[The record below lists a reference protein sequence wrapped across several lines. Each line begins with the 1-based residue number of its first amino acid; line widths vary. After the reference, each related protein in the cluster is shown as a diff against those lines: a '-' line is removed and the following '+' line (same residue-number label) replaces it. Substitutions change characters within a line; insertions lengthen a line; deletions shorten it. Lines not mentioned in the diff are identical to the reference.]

1 MQADIGRLAGA
12 VETGVIVPVA
22 AAERVVGR
30 FRRAL
35 DHSAVW
41 GVPAHVTVL
50 YPFVPPDRI
59 DAGTIERIGA
69 ALAEVRAFS
78 CTFAQVRWF
87 GEDVVWL
94 SPEPDHHFRA
104 LTRSV
109 WRRFPDYPPYRGE
122 HPDSTP
128 HLTIGSVAR
137 ANLESMRRAAVEI
150 QAELPIATR
159 IEHARLVAG
168 SAARDSWRT
177 VAEFT
182 LRG

>member
-12 VETGVIVPVA
+12 TETGVIVPVA
-22 AAERVVGR
+22 AAERTVGR

-35 DHSAVW
+35 DHSAAW
-41 GVPAHVTVL
+41 GVSAHVTVL
-50 YPFVPPDRI
+50 YPFAPPDRI
-59 DAGTIERIGA
+59 DAGTIEEIGA
-69 ALAEVRAFS
+69 ALAEVPAFS
-78 CTFAQVRWF
+78 CTFSQVKWF

-94 SPEPDHHFRA
+94 GPEPDRHFRE

-109 WRRFPDYPPYRGE
+109 WRRFPDYPPYGGA

-128 HLTIGSVAR
+128 HLTIGSVAV

-150 QAELPIATR
+150 QAELPIAAR
-159 IEHARLVAG
+159 IDHARLVAG
-168 SAARDSWRT
+168 SAASDSWRT

-182 LRG
+182 LPG

>member
-1 MQADIGRLAGA
+1 MRVDIGRLVGA
-12 VETGVIVPVA
+12 AETGVIVPVA
-22 AAERVVGR
+22 AAERAVGR

-50 YPFVPPDRI
+50 YPFVPPNQI

-69 ALAEVRAFS
+69 ALADVRAFS
-78 CTFAQVRWF
+78 CTFSQVKWF
-87 GEDVVWL
+87 GEEVVWL
-94 SPEPDHHFRA
+94 GPEPDGHFRE

-128 HLTIGSVAR
+128 HLTIGSVAL

-150 QAELPIATR
+150 QAELPITTR
-159 IEHARLVAG
+159 IDHARLVAG

-182 LRG
+182 LPG

>member
-50 YPFVPPDRI
+50 YPFIPPDRI
-59 DAGTIERIGA
+59 GVGTIERIGA
-69 ALAEVRAFS
+69 ALAEVHAFS
-78 CTFAQVRWF
+78 CTFSKVKWF
-87 GEDVVWL
+87 GEDVVRL
-94 SPEPDHHFRA
+94 GPEPDHRFRA

-109 WRRFPDYPPYRGE
+109 WRRFPDCPPYRGE

-128 HLTIGSVAR
+128 HLTIGSVAL

-150 QAELPIATR
+150 QAELPITTR
-159 IEHARLVAG
+159 IDHARLVAG
-168 SAARDSWRT
+168 SADRDSWRT

-182 LRG
+182 LPG